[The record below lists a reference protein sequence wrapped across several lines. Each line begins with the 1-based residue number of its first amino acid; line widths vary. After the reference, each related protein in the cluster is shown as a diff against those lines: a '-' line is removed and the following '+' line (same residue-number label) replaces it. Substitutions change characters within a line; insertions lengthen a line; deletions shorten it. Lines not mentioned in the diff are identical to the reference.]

1 MINHQQFCVIIG
13 NVHAAECVGW
23 REGGGRGWGGCCR
36 GRKKINHIILLWP
49 CFIDLCWCSHIS
61 YLICIYWRAFRTM
74 WAIWAMRENRA
85 ALPSPKL
92 RAYGLEWRPRG
103 GKKKRKKSAGY
114 LDAPAA
120 YITRKY
126 SRSPGRELRPQSGH
140 RRVLADW
147 IDLMHMVIRSVCSRA
162 GVQRLA
168 GNLPMPPAD
177 SGKEES
183 GVSFSK
189 H

>member
-1 MINHQQFCVIIG
+1 MRGVEG
-13 NVHAAECVGW
+13 PW
-23 REGGGRGWGGCCR
+23 GGGGVGGGCR
-36 GRKKINHIILLWP
+36 GKKKKKINHIILLWP

-85 ALPSPKL
+85 ALPSLKL

-103 GKKKRKKSAGY
+103 GKEKKKKKSAGY

-126 SRSPGRELRPQSGH
+126 SRSPGMELRPQSGH

-147 IDLMHMVIRSVCSRA
+147 IDLMHMVTRSVCSRA
-162 GVQRLA
+162 GVPTPRRKSPRSLRQTAVKKSR
-168 GNLPMPPAD
+168 
-177 SGKEES
+177 ES
-183 GVSFSK
+183 HFPNTK
-189 H
+189 P